1 MSNSSYLK
9 TTSNTDSSS
18 KSAQKNSRF
27 VRKMRK
33 LRNKPSDFFKDSRP
47 YKAWVGM
54 GSFTLIIMASLVIL
68 WYFISIASPRY
79 AAQSQ
84 FVVKQAGASELP
96 ISGLASFGAIS
107 PTTKDSL
114 IIKRFIESREMAMA
128 LDAAIGIRAHY
139 QRTEWDWFSRL
150 AIDATTEDFIKYY
163 QQHIHVFHDEM
174 SDVVQIEVQAFTPE
188 FALSIGDT
196 MLNISESFINA
207 LGNKM
212 IEEQVA
218 FAQQEVERKYSEFKS
233 QQQQLLE
240 FQGDKQLFSPA
251 EESGALLTA
260 INQLQAELIK
270 AEARYKELSSVMRR
284 TAPEVK
290 AQKNLINSLKSQLAE
305 ERNNLISEKE
315 SGLGKANLD
324 YQEIQLNA
332 KLAADLYASS
342 LVSLESVR
350 AEAYRKLKHLL
361 IVEHPALPE
370 DESYP
375 RRWYNIIT
383 WFLLLIIAYLISRLI
398 AAIIMEHKE

>member
-1 MSNSSYLK
+1 MSNSSSIK
-9 TTSNTDSSS
+9 TTSS
-18 KSAQKNSRF
+18 KDTSKKVKPRSRF
-27 VRKMRK
+27 MRKMRK
-33 LRNKPSDFFKDSRP
+33 LRQKPSDFFKDSRP
-47 YKAWVGM
+47 YKAWVSM

-84 FVVKQAGASELP
+84 FVVKQAGSSELP
-96 ISGLASFGAIS
+96 ISGLASLGAIS

-128 LDAAIGIRAHY
+128 LDAAIGIRTHY

-150 AIDATTEDFIKYY
+150 AIDATTEDFIEYY

-196 MLNISESFINA
+196 MLDISESFINA

-218 FAQQEVERKYSEFKS
+218 FAQQEVERKYNEFKS

-240 FQGDKQLFSPA
+240 FQGDKQLFSPE

-270 AEARYKELSSVMRR
+270 SEARYKELSSVMRR

-305 ERNNLISEKE
+305 ERKNLISEKE

-375 RRWYNIIT
+375 RRWYNITT
-383 WFLLLIIAYLISRLI
+383 WFLLLIIVYLISKLI

>member
-1 MSNSSYLK
+1 MSNSSSIK
-9 TTSNTDSSS
+9 TTSS
-18 KSAQKNSRF
+18 KDTSKKVKPRSRF
-27 VRKMRK
+27 MRKMRK
-33 LRNKPSDFFKDSRP
+33 LRHKPSDFFKDSRP
-47 YKAWVGM
+47 YKAWVSM

-96 ISGLASFGAIS
+96 ISGLASLGAIS

-128 LDAAIGIRAHY
+128 LDAAINIRAHY
-139 QRTEWDWFSRL
+139 QRKEWDWFSRL
-150 AIDATTEDFIKYY
+150 AIDATTEDFIEYY

-196 MLNISESFINA
+196 MLGISESFINA

-218 FAQQEVERKYSEFKS
+218 FAQQEVKRKYNEFKS

-375 RRWYNIIT
+375 RRWYNITT
-383 WFLLLIIAYLISRLI
+383 WFLLLVIVYLISRLI

>member
-1 MSNSSYLK
+1 MSNSSSIK
-9 TTSNTDSSS
+9 TTSS
-18 KSAQKNSRF
+18 KDNSQKVKPRSRLA
-27 VRKMRK
+27 RKMRK
-33 LRNKPSDFFKDSRP
+33 LRQKPGAFFKDSRP
-47 YKAWVGM
+47 YKAWISM
-54 GSFTLIIMASLVIL
+54 GSFTFIILVSAA
-68 WYFISIASPRY
+68 ISIYYINIASSRY
-79 AAQSQ
+79 ATQSQ

-96 ISGLASFGAIS
+96 VSGLASLGAIS

-128 LDAAIGIRAHY
+128 LDAAINLRAHY
-139 QRTEWDWFSRL
+139 QKTEWDWFSRL
-150 AIDATTEDFIKYY
+150 SKDATTEEFVEYY
-163 QQHIHVFHDEM
+163 QKHIHVFHDEM
-174 SDVVQIEVQAFTPE
+174 SDIVQVEIQAFSNE
-188 FALSIGDT
+188 FALIIGDT
-196 MLNISESFINA
+196 LLDISESFINA

-218 FAQQEVERKYSEFKS
+218 FAQQEVERKYNDFKS

-251 EESGALLTA
+251 EESGALLAA

-270 AEARYKELSSVMRR
+270 AEARYKELSNVMRR
-284 TAPEVK
+284 TAPEVR
-290 AQKNLINSLKSQLAE
+290 AQKNLIDSLKSQLAE

-324 YQEIQLNA
+324 YQEIELNA
-332 KLAADLYASS
+332 KLSADLYASS
-342 LVSLESVR
+342 LVSLEAVR

-375 RRWYNIIT
+375 KRWYNIIT
-383 WFLLLIIAYLISRLI
+383 WFLLLVIIYLISRLI